1 MQISFTVLG
10 SPQGKERPRFTKFG
24 KAYTPPKT
32 KFYEDSIRANYRR
45 SIRHKFSQNTP
56 LEAEI
61 IAFYEIPKSVSQ
73 RQRKLMLDGK
83 IKVTKKPDGDN
94 VIKIILDALNGV
106 AFHDDAQICK
116 IFFEKKYALKP
127 KVCVKIRNLEGSEN
141 GTL

>member
-10 SPQGKERPRFTKFG
+10 NPQGKERPRFTKFG

-56 LEAEI
+56 LEVEI
-61 IAFYEIPKSVSQ
+61 VAFYEIPKSIN
-73 RQRKLMLDGK
+73 RHKRNLMLDGK

-106 AFHDDAQICK
+106 AFHDNVQICK
-116 IFFEKKYALKP
+116 ILFEKRYATKP
-127 KVCVKIRNLEGSEN
+127 KVCVKIRNLGDSEN
-141 GTL
+141 EVI